1 MNLINSTHIKMNTLK
16 PIEFIMPNPILSLTE
31 WRTQN
36 LDNHEIAFSMEH
48 LYLLI
53 NLILNQ
59 IFRFGFPDSIITDD
73 FVQRPAEVIEEN
85 KLEVCID

>member
-1 MNLINSTHIKMNTLK
+1 MNTLK